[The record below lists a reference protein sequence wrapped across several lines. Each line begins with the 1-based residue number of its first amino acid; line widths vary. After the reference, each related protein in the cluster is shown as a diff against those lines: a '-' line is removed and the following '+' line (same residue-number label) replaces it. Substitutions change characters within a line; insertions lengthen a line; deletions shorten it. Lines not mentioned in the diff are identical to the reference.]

1 MSFRESDSSRH
12 SRTKT
17 MSVSVR
23 RLQDELNMHLDIQEK
38 TEFVEILNEF
48 HITRDMPVFVKHL
61 KQLLD
66 TPAKKQM
73 IPLIGKV
80 IPKSDKELFDQC
92 LKLDGRQKFGTM
104 PVKQKRKSKLPK
116 KDELLKAFQIKPK
129 AKSDKVTNK
138 KDKESESL
146 QSSREKASPK
156 SIRSQKSL
164 GSTMKESGSE
174 VRRVEIKQS
183 NDPDQGFGFSIR
195 GGSEY
200 GIGIYVSMVDEGGMA
215 QKQGL
220 LPGDLL
226 MEVNDVSFKKISH
239 SEAAK
244 VGESSPYLTNGFS
257 HHYHLGES
265 TFIFKGHQE

>member
-1 MSFRESDSSRH
+1 MSFRESDSSRR
-12 SRTKT
+12 SRIKT

-23 RLQDELNMHLDIQEK
+23 RLQDALNMHLDIQEK
-38 TEFVEILNEF
+38 TEFVDILNEF

-73 IPLIGKV
+73 LPLIGKV
-80 IPKSDKELFDQC
+80 IPKSEKELFDQC
-92 LKLDGRQKFGTM
+92 VKLDGRKFGTL
-104 PVKQKRKSKLPK
+104 PTKPKRKSKLPK

-129 AKSDKVTNK
+129 AKPEKAIK

-146 QSSREKASPK
+146 QSSREKASMK
-156 SIRSQKSL
+156 SVRSQKSF
-164 GSTMKESGSE
+164 GSVTKESGSE
-174 VRRVEIKQS
+174 VRRIQIKQS
-183 NDPDQGFGFSIR
+183 SDPDQGFGFSIR
-195 GGSEY
+195 GGLEY

-226 MEVNDVSFKKISH
+226 MEVNDVSFNKISH

-244 VGESSPYLTNGFS
+244 VR
-257 HHYHLGES
+257 
-265 TFIFKGHQE
+265 IA